1 MNGRPAGTPKVPTEE
16 QVMGLFSR
24 FRARGQTDQRSWFD
38 RLVMPRGRPPDPEL
52 ERIREA
58 AAADVADMEAE
69 DRKYFDQNSPGN
81 IEDDL

>member
-1 MNGRPAGTPKVPTEE
+1 
-16 QVMGLFSR
+16 MGFLSR
-24 FRARGQTDQRSWFD
+24 FRAHGQTDGRSLFE

-52 ERIREA
+52 KRIQEA
-58 AAADVADMEAE
+58 AAADVADLEAE

>member
-1 MNGRPAGTPKVPTEE
+1 
-16 QVMGLFSR
+16 MGLFSR
-24 FRARGQTDQRSWFD
+24 SRDRQRTDDRSWFE
-38 RLVMPRGRPPDPEL
+38 RLVMPRGHPPDPEL

-69 DRKYFDQNSPGN
+69 DRKYFRQDGPGD

>member
-1 MNGRPAGTPKVPTEE
+1 
-16 QVMGLFSR
+16 MGIFSR
-24 FRARGQTDQRSWFD
+24 FRARGESDERSLFQ
-38 RLVMPRGRPPDPEL
+38 RLVMPRGHPPDPEL
-52 ERIREA
+52 EKIREA

>member
-1 MNGRPAGTPKVPTEE
+1 
-16 QVMGLFSR
+16 MGGFSR
-24 FRARGQTDQRSWFD
+24 SRDRRQGDNRSWFQ

-52 ERIREA
+52 EEIKEA
-58 AAADVADMEAE
+58 AAADVAEMEEE